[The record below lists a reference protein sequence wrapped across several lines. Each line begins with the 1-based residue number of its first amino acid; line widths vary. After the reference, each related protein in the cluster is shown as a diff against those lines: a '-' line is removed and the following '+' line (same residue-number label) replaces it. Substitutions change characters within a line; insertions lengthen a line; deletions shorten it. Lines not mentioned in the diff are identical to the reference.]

1 MTQTEATAPI
11 EALLAGRIFPIRVSH
26 TLKRCTFIMSAEEKK
41 LDELEARAAELRNTR
56 NKLFE
61 QIKKAREDRDTLNES
76 ARRMREE
83 ALKHRGERDRI
94 NARVQEIKKSLGP
107 LFEELDE
114 KKGLLT
120 EAENALREEYRG
132 RPDRSKVERDLNR
145 TEWEIM
151 TTPTREM
158 LDREDDII
166 ERASRLRRSLEEYK
180 AVEKHEGKRM
190 EYLAE
195 KKATEVEIRALR
207 DEIRKLSDQSQE
219 HHEKMI
225 VFHEQADAEKKK
237 ADEAHARYVQKIEEV
252 NGVKEELNDIMPQAG
267 ALRDG
272 LKVADLR
279 VAERR
284 RMSGEQRAEA
294 LRQEAIRKMESGE
307 KLTFE
312 DLRLIYGDDEDDDT
326 EVLDRS

>member
-1 MTQTEATAPI
+1 
-11 EALLAGRIFPIRVSH
+11 
-26 TLKRCTFIMSAEEKK
+26 MSAEEKK

-83 ALKHRGERDRI
+83 ALKHREERDRI

-120 EAENALREEYRG
+120 EAEKALREEYRG
-132 RPDRSKVERDLNR
+132 RPDKSRVERDLNR

-158 LDREDDII
+158 LDREDEII

-284 RMSGEQRAEA
+284 RMSGEQRVEA